1 MAFITVE
8 VVGFIME
15 VDSTIITIIMGLV
28 DLIVVQDGDQAGVQ
42 VWGLDGEVSSTCL
55 SFFEVMLV

>member
-1 MAFITVE
+1 ME

-28 DLIVVQDGDQAGVQ
+28 DLIVVQDGDQDGDQAGVQ